1 MFRLLS
7 SGLLLVLVIACGK
20 PVPDLE
26 GMDLQVWKEDK
37 NACLNKRA
45 PMQNAIRQQKE
56 KLLALDE
63 KKIISLLGKPDQNE
77 LYRRNQKFYSY
88 FITPAPACDGAAA
101 TPLVLI
107 IRFNAMGLAK
117 EVVIE

>member
-1 MFRLLS
+1 MYRWLSVSILLCAF
-7 SGLLLVLVIACGK
+7 GCGK
-20 PVPDLE
+20 PVPELTS
-26 GMDLQVWKEDK
+26 MDLQAWKEDK

-45 PMQNAIRQQKE
+45 PMQDAIRQQKE

-88 FITPAPACDGAAA
+88 FITPAPACEVAVT
-101 TPLVLI
+101 TPIVLI